1 MRLRN
6 VQKTWRVFVPRYF
19 KLGPHSAKSFLTC
32 GPFHRFEDRQHRSQ
46 VRGIS
51 GELSFPCLPLDRQRA
66 SIEDYLIYFDPF
78 CLTIFF
84 PPNIHGT
91 SDEISSKVEKTF
103 DRFLQDKP
111 QEWRAAEAESMPN
124 SSNSK
129 AIFPTHEKNPVQL
142 RERCLLKL
150 DFCHCFLAII
160 GKNLDCQQSCLT
172 ELGIS
177 VGCAGVGRLPWR
189 RHVLPRDYEKNQGGM
204 SFLWFF
210 CDPNDPNDPNGFFK
224 MFFCAVRWI
233 WALQSLPCSASKKR

>member
-1 MRLRN
+1 MVRSIVLRIDN
-6 VQKTWRVFVPRYF
+6 TEAKCVEYRENFLFHAFLWTDSVPRLKTTWF
-19 KLGPHSAKSFLTC
+19 TL
-32 GPFHRFEDRQHRSQ
+32 
-46 VRGIS
+46 
-51 GELSFPCLPLDRQRA
+51 
-66 SIEDYLIYFDPF
+66 
-78 CLTIFF
+78 
-84 PPNIHGT
+84 IHGT

-204 SFLWFF
+204 SFLWVF

-233 WALQSLPCSASKKR
+233 WALQSLPWSASKKR